1 MRLRFAPSPTG
12 SLHIGGLRTAL
23 FNFLI
28 SSKLGGS
35 LILRIEDTDRKRYQ
49 AGAIDSLI
57 NSLTWSGITF
67 NEGPHIGGPFGSYIQ
82 SERLS
87 LYRNAIEQLLES
99 NAAYRDYASPG
110 HPVKTCDQHLHK
122 PHVVRFK
129 LPQSDT
135 HFTDTVYGD
144 ITFPSSK
151 HPQMGFT
158 NDPIL
163 LKSDGFPTYHLA
175 SVVDDTHMQISH
187 VLRGEEWLSSMPI
200 HLALYK
206 ALEHP
211 PPNFAH
217 LPLLINPDGSK
228 LSKRSGDVSVDTY
241 QANQWEPEALI
252 NFTALMGW
260 NALRT
265 ADPINPSDFLSI
277 QSLIDRFDLR
287 DVPHRRAAM
296 FTGKL
301 QFLNKQHLGKKVEQG
316 DKGVLDRFRAMLDLH
331 LFVDGFQFDDE
342 YLLHVLILIKDRINN
357 LSEAAQMGD
366 YFFVEPLYNSLDAK
380 LAYDSTTKDNIDAVL
395 KAVSNALHNLQDW
408 QTDTLNSHLKH
419 QQKLL
424 NLKTNEFM
432 MPLRWALTGK
442 KMGPSIAPTMQLLG
456 KERTLHRLLK

>member
-1 MRLRFAPSPTG
+1 
-12 SLHIGGLRTAL
+12 
-23 FNFLI
+23 
-28 SSKLGGS
+28 
-35 LILRIEDTDRKRYQ
+35 
-49 AGAIDSLI
+49 
-57 NSLTWSGITF
+57 
-67 NEGPHIGGPFGSYIQ
+67 
-82 SERLS
+82 
-87 LYRNAIEQLLES
+87 
-99 NAAYRDYASPG
+99 
-110 HPVKTCDQHLHK
+110 
-122 PHVVRFK
+122 
-129 LPQSDT
+129 
-135 HFTDTVYGD
+135 
-144 ITFPSSK
+144 
-151 HPQMGFT
+151 MGFT

-187 VLRGEEWLSSMPI
+187 VLRGEVGVLLNVLFSKLTNSSQEWLSSMPI

-265 ADPINPSDFLSI
+265 ADPTNPSDFLSI

-342 YLLHVLILIKDRINN
+342 YLLHVLILIKV
-357 LSEAAQMGD
+357 GC
-366 YFFVEPLYNSLDAK
+366 
-380 LAYDSTTKDNIDAVL
+380 
-395 KAVSNALHNLQDW
+395 
-408 QTDTLNSHLKH
+408 
-419 QQKLL
+419 
-424 NLKTNEFM
+424 
-432 MPLRWALTGK
+432 
-442 KMGPSIAPTMQLLG
+442 
-456 KERTLHRLLK
+456 